1 MQSFEE
7 RCQLLMTMKL
17 KKIKAKDL
25 ANLLGCSSSWVS
37 QYFNGKVDWNNET
50 LNKVLDYVNSK

>member
-17 KKIKAKDL
+17 KKIKMKDL
-25 ANLLGCSSSWVS
+25 ATELQCSVSWCS
-37 QYFNGKVDWNNET
+37 QFFNGKVDWNQAT
-50 LNKVLDYVNSK
+50 IDKALSFVNSK